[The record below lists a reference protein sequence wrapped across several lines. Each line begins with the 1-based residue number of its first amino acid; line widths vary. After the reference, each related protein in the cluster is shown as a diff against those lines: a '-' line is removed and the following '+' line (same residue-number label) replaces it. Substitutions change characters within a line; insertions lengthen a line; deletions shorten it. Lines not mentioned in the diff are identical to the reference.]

1 MSFGYRHVYLL
12 GLSFTTF
19 YQATRILRQMGHSQG
34 IPPDGAIFPSGLIT
48 VGTQRAVLNVWA
60 RSFHSI
66 APEGQSD
73 RSDDY
78 VDWLLATVWTG
89 EKKKRVALIT
99 EIESDLA
106 ESS

>member
-19 YQATRILRQMGHSQG
+19 YQATRIMRQMGHPQG
-34 IPPDGAIFPSGLIT
+34 IPPDGAIFPSSLIT
-48 VGTQRAVLNVWA
+48 AEVQKAVLNAWA

-66 APEGQSD
+66 APEDRAD

-78 VDWLLATVWTG
+78 VDWLIAAIG
-89 EKKKRVALIT
+89 ANEKKKRVALIT
-99 EIESDLA
+99 EIESASD
-106 ESS
+106 

>member
-1 MSFGYRHVYLL
+1 MIMSFGYRHVYLL

-19 YQATRILRQMGHSQG
+19 YQATRIMRQMGHSQG
-34 IPPDGAIFPSGLIT
+34 IPLDGALFSSSLIT
-48 VGTQRAVLNVWA
+48 AEVQKAILNAWA

-66 APEGQSD
+66 VPEDRTD

-78 VDWLLATVWTG
+78 VDWLIAAVWAN

-99 EIESDLA
+99 EIESASD
-106 ESS
+106 